1 VPPTMILTLAS
12 REPVHNTHFPL
23 AKILQALGQSR
34 KYESESHEDIIDTG
48 KVQDHRTVSYDR

>member
-1 VPPTMILTLAS
+1 MILTLAS